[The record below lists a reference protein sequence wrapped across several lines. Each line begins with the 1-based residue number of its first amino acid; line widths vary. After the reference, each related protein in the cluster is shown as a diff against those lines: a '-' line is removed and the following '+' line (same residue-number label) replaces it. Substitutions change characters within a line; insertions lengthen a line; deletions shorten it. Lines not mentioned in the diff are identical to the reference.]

1 MGRKE
6 RRGEKGKGPYSL
18 REGRLW
24 ETEGGKR
31 KYDIRGMGEGGKTDR
46 EGKDKM
52 KMGRQRGDRAEG
64 KTKPTAY
71 KKGKMG
77 RDRSRGKRTGRRRLS
92 RKVNF

>member
-1 MGRKE
+1 
-6 RRGEKGKGPYSL
+6 
-18 REGRLW
+18 
-24 ETEGGKR
+24 
-31 KYDIRGMGEGGKTDR
+31 MGEGGKTDR

-64 KTKPTAY
+64 KTTPTAD

>member
-1 MGRKE
+1 
-6 RRGEKGKGPYSL
+6 
-18 REGRLW
+18 
-24 ETEGGKR
+24 
-31 KYDIRGMGEGGKTDR
+31 MGEGGKTDR

-77 RDRSRGKRTGRRRLS
+77 RDRSRGQRTGRRRLS